1 MSAQVSEPTL
11 RVQARGRG
19 GVAARVPLA
28 LAWLASGLIGALF
41 LMPLLWMVAASF
53 RDESRIFHHDAANW
67 LTTAGWTTSNYIE
80 GWRHAA
86 LGPATVNSLLQV
98 ALIAGCGLLINA
110 MAAYAFARLNFR
122 GRELIFGI
130 VVILIIL
137 PVEVLAVP
145 MFFTARDLGLTGGFA
160 STMAGLTLPFFA
172 KAFNIYF
179 LRQHFLALP
188 VELEEAAS
196 IDGATAWSQ
205 FWHVALPSIRP
216 ALATVVLLDVLT
228 HWGDFLWPLM
238 ISTRDE
244 TRTVQLSLAGLFT
257 APPIQ
262 WGQILACAV
271 LVTLPVIA
279 LFRWFQ
285 RYIVATESRT
295 GIK

>member
-1 MSAQVSEPTL
+1 MSAQATEPAL
-11 RVQARGRG
+11 RVHGRRRG
-19 GVAARVPLA
+19 GVAARAPLA
-28 LAWLASGLIGALF
+28 LAWMASGLIGALF

-86 LGPATVNSLLQV
+86 LGPAMVNSLLQV
-98 ALIAGCGLLINA
+98 TLIAGCGLLINA

-122 GRELIFGI
+122 GRELIFGM

-188 VELEEAAS
+188 AELEEAAA
-196 IDGATAWSQ
+196 IDGAPAWSQ

-216 ALATVVLLDVLT
+216 GPA
-228 HWGDFLWPLM
+228 
-238 ISTRDE
+238 
-244 TRTVQLSLAGLFT
+244 
-257 APPIQ
+257 
-262 WGQILACAV
+262 
-271 LVTLPVIA
+271 
-279 LFRWFQ
+279 
-285 RYIVATESRT
+285 
-295 GIK
+295 